1 MKKEENER
9 QEELL
14 LDGKW
19 KISRC
24 ENRHR
29 NEERGREERNQ
40 VFFLCLKGAAE
51 LRVTLREFFM
61 CSECKA
67 VG

>member
-1 MKKEENER
+1 MRGKKSYYWMES
-9 QEELL
+9 
-14 LDGKW
+14 GKFLG
-19 KISRC
+19 C

-51 LRVTLREFFM
+51 LRIMLREFFM